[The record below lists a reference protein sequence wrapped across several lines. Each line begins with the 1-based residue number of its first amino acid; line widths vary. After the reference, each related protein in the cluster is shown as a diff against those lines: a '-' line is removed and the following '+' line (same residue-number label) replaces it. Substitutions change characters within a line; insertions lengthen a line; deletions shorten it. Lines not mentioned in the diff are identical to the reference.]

1 MVRIKVCGITNAEDA
16 LAAVEAGADA
26 LGFNFFPPS
35 PRYIEPAEAEQM
47 VAQLPPFV
55 APVGLFVNESR
66 PIIRTVAARCDIRTV
81 QLHGD
86 ELPADVAALAPLAI
100 IKAFSVGARF
110 RPQTLKAYNG
120 CAAFLLDTQVNGK
133 RGGTGK
139 PFDWKRA
146 RQARAYGRIILAG
159 GLTVENVEEAIRTVR
174 PYGLDVCT
182 GVERCPGKK
191 DHRRLRE
198 FIRRAQAAAAA
209 LEE

>member
-26 LGFNFFPPS
+26 LGFNFYPPS
-35 PRYIEPAEAEQM
+35 SRCLEPAEAEQII
-47 VAQLPPFV
+47 AQLPPFIT
-55 APVGLFVNESR
+55 PVGLFVNESR
-66 PIIRTVAARCDIRTV
+66 HIIQTVAARCDIRTV

-100 IKAFSVGARF
+100 VKAFSVGAGF

-120 CAAFLLDTQVNGK
+120 CAAFLLDTRVKGK

-139 PFDWKRA
+139 RFDWNRA
-146 RQARAYGRIILAG
+146 RQACAYGRIILAG
-159 GLTVENVEEAIRTVR
+159 GLTVDNVEEAITTVR
-174 PYGLDVCT
+174 PYGVDVCT
-182 GVERCPGKK
+182 GVERRPGKK

-198 FIRRAQAAAAA
+198 FIRRAQAAAAV
-209 LEE
+209 L

>member
-16 LAAVEAGADA
+16 LAAIAAGADA
-26 LGFNFFPPS
+26 LGFNFYPSS
-35 PRYIEPAEAEQM
+35 PRYIEPADAEQII
-47 VAQLPPFV
+47 AQLPPFV
-55 APVGLFVNESR
+55 TPVGLFVNESR
-66 PIIRTVAARCDIRTV
+66 TVIQTVAARCDIHTV

-86 ELPADVAALAPLAI
+86 ELPADVAMLAPLAV

-120 CAAFLLDTQVNGK
+120 CAAFLLDTQVTGK

-139 PFDWKRA
+139 QFDWKRA

-159 GLTVENVEEAIRTVR
+159 GLTVENVEEAITTVR
-174 PYGLDVCT
+174 PYAVDVCT
-182 GVERCPGKK
+182 GVERRPGKK

-198 FIRRAQAAAAA
+198 FIRRARAAAAA
-209 LEE
+209 L